1 MVRFLVHFTASR
13 SPGTE
18 DEADE
23 FCENFLGFLLNLA
36 TAKDRAIRF
45 RVCQLVA
52 GVLNAL
58 GVEAE
63 ISDDLYER
71 MEEVMLDRLRDKV
84 PVVRA
89 QAARALSRLQ
99 DGGEDGNFSDDV
111 ITTSFITLLGAE
123 KNKDVRKS
131 ILGSLAISD
140 YTIPH
145 VVERTRHAFEDVRR
159 VAFLA
164 LTSKVPVA
172 SVSIALRAAAVRRA
186 VPRRVGWG
194 AAVPAAR
201 GRAAGRPRRRPPRRA
216 AHAARQLRVH
226 RAARLAVLEHAVCD
240 GARVDARVC
249 WDDRDAEAR
258 TAVARRDAPLRA
270 PVRRTP
276 TTAWRRPMASPPITA
291 KGIRRRVRGRW
302 RSSAHGRGTN
312 GRPRGGP
319 AKKRRLEI
327 RNATSTGE
335 SLRPPTR
342 AMTAVR
348 CRRPAFLSYNS
359 KVL

>member
-63 ISDDLYER
+63 ISDELYER

-140 YTIPH
+140 FTIPH
-145 VVERTRHAFEDVRR
+145 VVERTRD
-159 VAFLA
+159 
-164 LTSKVPVA
+164 A
-172 SVSIALRAAAVRRA
+172 SEL
-186 VPRRVGWG
+186 
-194 AAVPAAR
+194 
-201 GRAAGRPRRRPPRRA
+201 
-216 AHAARQLRVH
+216 
-226 RAARLAVLEHAVCD
+226 
-240 GARVDARVC
+240 
-249 WDDRDAEAR
+249 
-258 TAVARRDAPLRA
+258 
-270 PVRRTP
+270 
-276 TTAWRRPMASPPITA
+276 
-291 KGIRRRVRGRW
+291 
-302 RSSAHGRGTN
+302 
-312 GRPRGGP
+312 
-319 AKKRRLEI
+319 
-327 RNATSTGE
+327 
-335 SLRPPTR
+335 SLIHI
-342 AMTAVR
+342 
-348 CRRPAFLSYNS
+348 
-359 KVL
+359 